1 MTATGRV
8 LVAKNHCFAA
18 AQPASGGSERLAEA
32 LGWAVDPD
40 GSPATDD
47 DAHVINFS
55 LGGTQETP
63 LLKRSS
69 GW

>member
-1 MTATGRV
+1 VGR
-8 LVAKNHCFAA
+8 AA
-18 AQPASGGSERLAEA
+18 GERLAEA

-55 LGGTQETP
+55 LGGTQKTP